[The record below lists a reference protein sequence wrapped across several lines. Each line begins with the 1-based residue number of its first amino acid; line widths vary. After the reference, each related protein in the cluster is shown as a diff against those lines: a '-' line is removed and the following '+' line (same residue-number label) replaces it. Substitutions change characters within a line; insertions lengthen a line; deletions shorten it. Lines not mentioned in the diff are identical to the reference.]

1 MKQNISQSSA
11 LETNQ
16 RYLVAE
22 FGRLKQR
29 LRGEVDD
36 NLAAAVAASRAALT
50 EPAPIDVLTNL
61 FGLSVFERDVLLLC
75 AGVEMDA
82 ELARRCADVQGVP
95 HRPFASFGLALAALD
110 EPHWSALTPVA
121 ALRRWRMHRIGR
133 RQWS

>member
-36 NLAAAVAASRAALT
+36 ILAAAVAASRAALT

-61 FGLSVFERDVLLLC
+61 FGLSGFERDVLLLC
-75 AGVEMDA
+75 AGVEMNA
-82 ELARRCADVQGVP
+82 ELARCCADAQGIA
-95 HRPFASFGLALAALD
+95 HRQFASFGLALQLF
-110 EPHWSALTPVA
+110 
-121 ALRRWRMHRIGR
+121 RWR
-133 RQWS
+133 

>member
-36 NLAAAVAASRAALT
+36 ILAAAVAVRA
-50 EPAPIDVLTNL
+50 
-61 FGLSVFERDVLLLC
+61 GLQR
-75 AGVEMDA
+75 
-82 ELARRCADVQGVP
+82 
-95 HRPFASFGLALAALD
+95 
-110 EPHWSALTPVA
+110 
-121 ALRRWRMHRIGR
+121 
-133 RQWS
+133 